1 MHHFVTVTP
10 GIVPAETL
18 GCCWLHAQF
27 MPKVSFF
34 VLPLLP
40 PFSRWNI
47 DHCHFF
53 WCVFYLDC
61 TGGIPKCLCVGAKG
75 PKGWNDMDY
84 LRSSPFG
91 FPSWCWSPAR
101 HPSEHN
107 SWTKFDKLDGWSKS
121 VWFRSVVTRLMVSN
135 CSFFDPFKSL
145 GKPNSQPMD
154 WIHFD
159 FGVGVQL
166 TWHFPMCVA
175 LIWVAP
181 KPWYWVHNR
190 NLRMSNGWCLNCS
203 TCMYLSELEG
213 LWLERI
219 NTIH

>member
-10 GIVPAETL
+10 GVVPAETL
-18 GCCWLHAQF
+18 GCCWLHAQL

-61 TGGIPKCLCVGAKG
+61 IGGIPKCLCVGAKG

-121 VWFRSVVTRLMVSN
+121 VWFRSVCDQTSGFEWFIFWSLQKPGKAELPTDGLDSLWFWGGCTTDLAFSDVCCFDMGSPKALILGSQPKPVNVQRLM
-135 CSFFDPFKSL
+135 FKL
-145 GKPNSQPMD
+145 
-154 WIHFD
+154 
-159 FGVGVQL
+159 
-166 TWHFPMCVA
+166 
-175 LIWVAP
+175 
-181 KPWYWVHNR
+181 
-190 NLRMSNGWCLNCS
+190 
-203 TCMYLSELEG
+203 
-213 LWLERI
+213 
-219 NTIH
+219 